1 MLHFYFQSES
11 AKKPSISRHKIYIN
25 IYQNYASPFPACS
38 ENYSKQHGKNPY
50 LRGENTSWFCIKK
63 KKKRTWEEFMFNVK
77 SMESAKWKKS
87 VYMIINTNQRF

>member
-50 LRGENTSWFCIKK
+50 LRGENTS
-63 KKKRTWEEFMFNVK
+63 
-77 SMESAKWKKS
+77 
-87 VYMIINTNQRF
+87 